1 MPPPPSAAAGPRPPR
16 PEAGVARPP
25 ERPTAEAAPRPRPAA
40 PRPPVAPRPPAALPP
55 RPPAALPPRPPDG
68 PPRPPDGPLRPPDG
82 PPRSSPPHSVL
93 AARCACL
100 SASARVMH
108 EATSSRSSALRASLL
123 GSERMPS
130 STRSAPSSY
139 KRIASCADA
148 LSCPVVYRLPCSTAS
163 LSVATPRS
171 VLGVAGGGAGA
182 ARGLNSLR
190 PACHIG
196 GALLVFFASSWRSGF
211 RGISADDEP
220 RVFLLRCS
228 SQATRHSE
236 THIRAK
242 TRHLSNLKRDNR
254 CISHSRCRGSLSL
267 LPNRRCG
274 CRVAAAAAATAA
286 PPLRTRCRRRS
297 DAERDQMQKEPWQ
310 SEGTLTSAVCL

>member
-25 ERPTAEAAPRPRPAA
+25 ERPAAEAAPRPRPAA

-55 RPPAALPPRPPDG
+55 RPPAAMPPRPPAAL
-68 PPRPPDGPLRPPDG
+68 PPRPPDG
-82 PPRSSPPHSVL
+82 PPRSSPPHTAL

-139 KRIASCADA
+139 KRIGSCADA
-148 LSCPVVYRLPCSTAS
+148 PSCPVVYRLPCSTAS

-171 VLGVAGGGAGA
+171 VLGVAGGGAGV
-182 ARGLNSLR
+182 ARGVNSLR
-190 PACHIG
+190 PASHMRRRR
-196 GALLVFFASSWRSGF
+196 ALAFFASFWRSLQGDF
-211 RGISADDEP
+211 SGRRALYVP
-220 RVFLLRCS
+220 
-228 SQATRHSE
+228 TRYSE
-236 THIRAK
+236 THSCKNTPPLKPQARQQVHFTLEVSRIA
-242 TRHLSNLKRDNR
+242 LSPPQPPLRL
-254 CISHSRCRGSLSL
+254 SCR
-267 LPNRRCG
+267 RR
-274 CRVAAAAAATAA
+274 RRRRRRAAAAAA
-286 PPLRTRCRRRS
+286 PPPSRTRCSRRS